1 MTNAYTEGE
10 QYFNQMSAEV
20 SSPSAYLPE
29 ITAAANELLRRIYRP
44 NYKYRKV
51 MIALTGLTNETRP
64 QLDLFD
70 DHRNMV
76 KLKEPLMKT
85 FDKINDRYGR
95 GAIKLACGLTGNKPA
110 DNETAP
116 WLLKRDYLSPRYT
129 TNIKEI
135 PLIY

>member
-1 MTNAYTEGE
+1 
-10 QYFNQMSAEV
+10 
-20 SSPSAYLPE
+20 
-29 ITAAANELLRRIYRP
+29 
-44 NYKYRKV
+44 

-70 DHRNMV
+70 NHRNMV
-76 KLKEPLMKT
+76 KLNEPLMKT

-95 GAIKLACGLTGNKPA
+95 GAIKLACGLTGKKPA
-110 DNETAP
+110 DGETDP
-116 WLLKRDYLSPRYT
+116 RLLKRDYLSPCYT